1 MIRQNNSK
9 SVLGLLGWRHCKNA
23 LPKTLIEAVKQ
34 DLSNLMEDHS
44 GSKHLTIFNSID
56 RQAKKFKAEVSGLQS
71 YLQKNLHRMPAVY
84 ELALSQ
90 EINKILQSNIGW
102 QESELSPIHNI
113 RVKFP
118 RKYGIS
124 SFTTVPWHQDYGA
137 TDPSQEDLE
146 IVTAWIPLTFTSS
159 HHGGIEIIPRTT
171 NFGWLEHIRG
181 NRGPQIKEEVLEK
194 ILKENYDL
202 KPVRV
207 KTKPGDVILIDQYTI
222 HRSLVNTSRQI
233 RWSIDMRYV
242 AKGSMSGRPGMW
254 SHNPIVGNFKHGDVI
269 PLIKERQTSL
279 DDSEVTIKKRVDTN

>member
-1 MIRQNNSK
+1 MINQNNSK

-23 LPKTLIEAVKQ
+23 IPKDLIQAVKHN
-34 DLSNLMEDHS
+34 LSNLMEDHS
-44 GSKHLTIFNSID
+44 GSKHLPIFNNID
-56 RQAKKFKAEVSGLQS
+56 RQAKSFKADVSDLQV

-90 EINKILQSNIGW
+90 GINRILQTNIGW
-102 QESELSPIHNI
+102 KESELSPIHNI

-137 TDPSQEDLE
+137 TDPSQKDLE
-146 IVTAWIPLTFTSS
+146 IVTAWIPLTFTNS
-159 HHGGIEIIPRTT
+159 HNGGIEIIPRST
-171 NFGWLEHIRG
+171 NLGWLEHIRG
-181 NRGPQIKEEVLEK
+181 DRGPQIKEEILEK

-207 KTKPGDVILIDQYTI
+207 KTRPGDVILFDQYTI

-233 RWSIDMRYV
+233 RWSIDMRYI

-254 SHNPIVGNFKHGDVI
+254 SNNPTVGNFKHGDVI
-269 PLIKERQTSL
+269 PLIKERQMSL
-279 DDSEVTIKKRVDTN
+279 YDPEVKIKKRVDAN